1 MSQAD
6 FLSILLAAADGSSDH
21 RRMFIAFAVVAILA
35 VVVGHDVVE
44 LVISRKS
51 LRRPSSLVR

>member
-1 MSQAD
+1 MRSD
-6 FLSILLAAADGSSDH
+6 DGD
-21 RRMFIAFAVVAILA
+21 MIIAFAVVAILA

-44 LVISRKS
+44 LVVSRKS